1 MNDMTRRGFLGAA
14 AATAA
19 CPTVWGGEP
28 RRLGFTWCYMLKL
41 GTNMWCDCVPPRWG
55 NLKPDEMHYKAPS
68 EELRCDDSLWRE
80 LTEKARAAGFN
91 MLLMDLGEGVQFPS
105 HPELAVKGSWSPEKL
120 QKELARLRA
129 IGLEPVP
136 KLNFSTA
143 HDIWL
148 KDYSRMVSTSKYYQ
162 VCADLIRDVAEL
174 FGHPRL
180 FHIGYDEET
189 FGHQDR
195 YQYVV
200 VRQGDLWWHD
210 LLWMVEQ
217 IEKAGM
223 RSWIWSDYIWKH
235 TDEFLKRM
243 PKSVLQSNWYYGKT
257 FDSEKRNTVKAYLD
271 LERGGFDQMPTGSNY
286 SCVENFAGTVD
297 FCRKNISPD
306 RLKGFIMAPW
316 RHTIEHWR
324 GDLVSAIDI
333 ARPVIANPSDKQG
346 IDE

>member
-1 MNDMTRRGFLGAA
+1 MNDMTRRSFLGAA

-19 CPTVWGGEP
+19 CPTVWGDEP

-148 KDYSRMVSTSKYYQ
+148 KDYSRMVSTSRGR
-162 VCADLIRDVAEL
+162 AL
-174 FGHPRL
+174 RL
-180 FHIGYDEET
+180 
-189 FGHQDR
+189 
-195 YQYVV
+195 
-200 VRQGDLWWHD
+200 
-210 LLWMVEQ
+210 
-217 IEKAGM
+217 
-223 RSWIWSDYIWKH
+223 
-235 TDEFLKRM
+235 
-243 PKSVLQSNWYYGKT
+243 P
-257 FDSEKRNTVKAYLD
+257 
-271 LERGGFDQMPTGSNY
+271 
-286 SCVENFAGTVD
+286 
-297 FCRKNISPD
+297 SPLPH
-306 RLKGFIMAPW
+306 RL
-316 RHTIEHWR
+316 
-324 GDLVSAIDI
+324 
-333 ARPVIANPSDKQG
+333 
-346 IDE
+346 